1 MNTAQQFI
9 LKPMTKIIKG
19 TLEYEITISEKDYV
33 MDASPKVA
41 DEMAAITIVNMLLS
55 YSKETLLKSLTQA
68 SGKHINALK
77 DRLGK
82 VNSAISM
89 MQLMGSDYA
98 GILTDPLMNKEEP
111 KQADVTDQEPIM
123 GLEDIKPIEN

>member
-1 MNTAQQFI
+1 
-9 LKPMTKIIKG
+9 MTKIIKG

-41 DEMAAITIVNMLLS
+41 DEMAAITIVNMLLG
-55 YSKETLLKSLTQA
+55 YSKDTLLKSLTQA
-68 SGKHINALK
+68 SGKHLNALK

-82 VNSAISM
+82 VNSAISV

-98 GILTDPLMNKEEP
+98 GILTDPLLADEP
-111 KQADVTDQEPIM
+111 NPADATEQESIM
-123 GLEDIKPIEN
+123 GLEDIKRIDS